1 MGKLKEENK
10 TILKQIN
17 SKESFIVNFI
27 CSGNIIR
34 SPYAEMLFEK
44 MVIDE
49 GTLNTKIQV
58 ESGGVIYRNQM
69 ISRESARM
77 LMKEGVSEHR
87 IKQFIPRYHN
97 DYPNMFKESD
107 LILVMEKSHLQY
119 IPTKYKAKAYLF
131 LDFVYGKTIGDVP
144 DPYFDPPF
152 DRAYNMIKDA
162 LKTLLE
168 EILEIQ
174 REKTR

>member
-1 MGKLKEENK
+1 MRELKKEEK
-10 TILKQIN
+10 AIVRKIY
-17 SKESFIVNFI
+17 SKEPFVINFI

-44 MVIDE
+44 MVLDE
-49 GTLNTKIQV
+49 CSLRSKIHV

-77 LMKEGVSEHR
+77 LMNEGVSEDR
-87 IKQFIPRYHN
+87 IKRFTPRYHN
-97 DYPNMFKESD
+97 DYPNMFKEAN

-119 IPTKYKAKAYLF
+119 IPAKHKDKAYLF
-131 LDFVYGKTIGDVP
+131 LDFVYGRTIGDVP

-162 LKTLLE
+162 LRTLLE
-168 EILEIQ
+168 EILMIQ
-174 REKTR
+174 KGKIK